1 MEIMLGSNEIT
12 ILGKPTALKR
22 TRISGNHC
30 YDSQKSE
37 KLMVYLEVQK
47 QWKSLKLPIY
57 MDPIHLDVV
66 FIFPIPESY
75 SNAKK
80 QMLKNSPRGITSD
93 IDNLVKLLLDAVQ
106 GLCFSNDNLVAS
118 INAKK
123 VYGSGQGKTVFSFKL
138 L

>member
-1 MEIMLGSNEIT
+1 MDLTIGNNEIT
-12 ILGKPTALKR
+12 ILGKPQVLKR
-22 TRISGNHC
+22 TRISGKHC

-47 QWKSLKLPIY
+47 QWKALKLPIY
-57 MDPIHLDVV
+57 MDPIHLDVI

-75 SNAKK
+75 STAKK

-93 IDNLVKLLLDAVQ
+93 IDNLVKFTLDAVQ

-123 VYGSGQGKTVFSFKL
+123 VYGNGQGKTIFSFRKL
-138 L
+138 